1 MGGRLGIWVG
11 RLSRLRA
18 GLSRLGAGL
27 SRLVWAV
34 EGFGRGRASG
44 GKRAGR
50 IFSPTA
56 FFLQQVTRSNEG
68 RGKKPEKSAGRVAG
82 VG

>member
-1 MGGRLGIWVG
+1 MVIKAVG
-11 RLSRLRA
+11 EKEQA
-18 GLSRLGAGL
+18 G
-27 SRLVWAV
+27 
-34 EGFGRGRASG
+34 F
-44 GKRAGR
+44 
-50 IFSPTA
+50 FSPLP